1 MNILKKNFYNYFVTE
16 RSRNNTLYGKFLL
29 NCKQHSKTRKEF
41 NLKKELNLNV
51 FLIRLLY
58 FKDMVETYYIK
69 SVQKQM
75 FYKTGVLKYLAK
87 LTGKN
92 L

>member
-1 MNILKKNFYNYFVTE
+1 M
-16 RSRNNTLYGKFLL
+16 
-29 NCKQHSKTRKEF
+29 
-41 NLKKELNLNV
+41 
-51 FLIRLLY
+51 IRLLY

-75 FYKTGVLKYLAK
+75 FYKTGVLKYFAK